1 MRSLAELARF
11 ARAARDIVARE
22 GDAEQFEVYCTSGDK
37 RIARLNYTSDIP
49 CRGLEEMKS
58 LEADGFHI
66 RITRRGNPHEIG
78 AAFEAGELSAE
89 AVRAVLTRA
98 RRAAVIDPD
107 FPGFPS
113 GPRSLRST
121 GQTAGDLIR
130 AGDGAIAAA
139 AWSVVEGAAATF
151 ARRNVALDA
160 ATGNS
165 RPRLVVGGDVTVVR
179 DRIAL
184 ASSNFSDVRTD
195 ASAYFSSS
203 VTALVESLD
212 GKGTASAVG
221 SSVSAMKRATA
232 TLGVDAVNRAL
243 SLAHGVRPEAGVY
256 RVVLGPQPIAE
267 ILNYMVMGSLT
278 TGAFHRANS
287 AYQGRFGARVMDE
300 RLGLIDD
307 PRKRDGAIGRRV
319 TCEGFPTRRIELV
332 REGRLVGLMSNF
344 YDSNRLE
351 HDSDRATKLGPDAD
365 GVGPFPALS
374 GYRLGEGGGREYN
387 HYPASSGTNVVMT
400 AREGVADEE
409 LIRAVGDGLYVG
421 RVWYT
426 YPINGQRAGDF
437 TCTVSG
443 DSRVIRN
450 GKLAEPIAPNS
461 LRINSNIERVFN
473 RVMQAGR
480 RSHPAVVWGAA
491 QVYYVPALAVDGIE
505 LAAVGE
511 RLGQT

>member
-22 GDAEQFEVYCTSGDK
+22 GDAEQFEIYCTSGDK
-37 RIARLNYTSDIP
+37 RIARLNFTSDIP

-58 LEADGFHI
+58 LDADGFQI

-89 AVRAVLTRA
+89 AVRAVLARA

-113 GPRSLRST
+113 GPRSLRSAER
-121 GQTAGDLIR
+121 TASDLIR

-139 AWSVVEGAAATF
+139 AWSVIEGAAATF
-151 ARRNVALDA
+151 ARRNIARDA

-165 RPRLVVGGDVTVVR
+165 RPRLVVGGDVRVVR

-184 ASSNFSDVRTD
+184 ASSNFSGVRTD

-212 GKGTASAVG
+212 AKGTASALG
-221 SSVSAMKRATA
+221 SSASAMKRAA
-232 TLGVDAVNRAL
+232 ASLGADAVNRAL
-243 SLAHGVRPEAGVY
+243 SLARGVRPPARTY

-287 AYQGRFGARVMDE
+287 AYQGRFGSRVMDS

-307 PRKRDGAIGRRV
+307 PRKRGGAIGRRI
-319 TCEGFPTRRIELV
+319 TCEGLPTRRVELV

-344 YDSNRLE
+344 YDTNRLE
-351 HDSDRATKLGPDAD
+351 HDADRATKLGPDAD
-365 GVGPFPALS
+365 GVGPFQPLS
-374 GYRLGEGGGREYN
+374 GYRLGEGGGREYS
-387 HYPASSGTNVVMT
+387 HYPASSGSNVVMT
-400 AREGVADEE
+400 ARECVADEE
-409 LIRAVGDGLYVG
+409 LIRTIGDGLYIG

-437 TCTVSG
+437 TCTLSG
-443 DSRVIRN
+443 DSHVIRN

-461 LRINSNIERVFN
+461 LRISSNIERVFN
-473 RVMQAGR
+473 RVMQAGS

-511 RLGQT
+511 PPGQT